1 MAQINTGKVV
11 LGGLLAGLIINISE
25 FVAHMW
31 VFAGP
36 FEEIIFDL
44 DVEPVGGGGIAIYL
58 VFGFVIGLVTVW
70 LYAAMRPRFG
80 PGIRTAMMAGGAVW
94 VLARLWPMTDFTVF
108 LALPTGLFVGGLIW
122 TLVEIL
128 AAAVAGAWLYREDGE
143 SSLGA

>member
-25 FVAHMW
+25 FVANMW

-36 FEEIIFDL
+36 FEEIIAEL
-44 DVEPVGGGGIAIYL
+44 DVEAVGGGGITIYVL
-58 VFGFVIGLVTVW
+58 FGFVIGLVAVW

-80 PGIRTAMMAGGAVW
+80 PGARTAMMAGGAVW

-108 LALPTGLFVGGLIW
+108 LSLPTGLFVAGLVW
-122 TLVEIL
+122 TLVETL
-128 AAAVAGAWLYREDGE
+128 AAAVAGAWLYQEDGE